1 MIPLSDIKFACLDTE
16 TTGLSPERG
25 GKICE
30 IAVSVSQNGR
40 KLEEF
45 STLRAEIYRCAAASA
60 GFAGRLRAGGA

>member
-30 IAVSVSQNGR
+30 IAVSVSQ
-40 KLEEF
+40 
-45 STLRAEIYRCAAASA
+45 TAASWKN
-60 GFAGRLRAGGA
+60 FPPC